1 MEDHMIEPIPWTERK
16 FTFDQPVGV
25 FPTLLKRLRGT
36 PVRAAGLVA
45 GLPETTLAARSNGSW
60 SVKEHLGHLDD
71 LQPLDD
77 KRLREFLS
85 RAPILS
91 PADMSNRATEEANH
105 RGTAIADILR
115 RLSAGRSELVG
126 KLEALNET
134 EVSITALH
142 PRLQKPMRLL
152 DWAYFVAEHDDH
164 HLAKARRVIWG
175 FTPGAASGVRG

>member
-1 MEDHMIEPIPWTERK
+1 MIEPIPWTERK

-77 KRLREFLS
+77 RRLGEFLS
-85 RAPILS
+85 RVQILS
-91 PADMSNRATEEANH
+91 PADMSNRATDEANH
-105 RGTAIADILR
+105 RGTAIAEILS
-115 RLSAGRSELVG
+115 RLSTGRSGLVG
-126 KLEALNET
+126 ELEALSET
-134 EVSITALH
+134 EVAITALH

-164 HLAKARRVIWG
+164 HLAKARRVIRS
-175 FTPGAASGVRG
+175 FTLGAASGVRG